1 MPPPSPRVES
11 IREAARL
18 AVEQSSLR
26 AVARAIPMSPMGLLH
41 FIQGTQ
47 PYAATLRKLT
57 AWFAARERADFPD
70 DKARAAL
77 TVLLEGVPEKH
88 VDAAAREVLQVLAR
102 THKQA
107 RTRQPR
113 WLERLLRDQGS

>member
-1 MPPPSPRVES
+1 VPSPNPRVES

-47 PYAATLRKLT
+47 PYAATLRKLS
-57 AWFAARERADFPD
+57 AWFVARERADFPED
-70 DKARAAL
+70 TARAAL
-77 TVLLEGVPEKH
+77 AVLLEGVPEKA
-88 VDAAAREVLQVLAR
+88 VDGATRELLQVLAR
-102 THKQA
+102 THKQS

-113 WLERLLRDQGS
+113 WLERLLKDHG